1 MKKTFLLLT
10 FLFASIIVIVMSSCA
25 EDDNGGKPFILS
37 DYLLGTWKSY
47 KSVVYKDGQ
56 VFNLPISKDGDLKG
70 AYMEVTLQKE
80 GHSVIAN
87 WQSDEEGNVQWVEV
101 PGTYQING
109 NTFSMRD
116 SYGNVT
122 QYIYDENSKN
132 IYFKETLTDEVSES
146 IIYIYFIKNTT
157 IQKQ

>member
-1 MKKTFLLLT
+1 M
-10 FLFASIIVIVMSSCA
+10 
-25 EDDNGGKPFILS
+25 
-37 DYLLGTWKSY
+37 
-47 KSVVYKDGQ
+47 
-56 VFNLPISKDGDLKG
+56 
-70 AYMEVTLQKE
+70 
-80 GHSVIAN
+80 IAN

-109 NTFSMRD
+109 NTFSMTD